1 MTGGRKCVI
10 LTLVLILKREA
21 NPLIPFNIPPYVP
34 VCSSYVEQAMQNRK
48 LCGDGPFTRQCNQ
61 RLEALTG
68 APKALLTTSGTSALE
83 MAALLCDIQPGDEV
97 IMPSFTFVSTANAFV
112 LRGATPVFVDVD
124 PRTMNINP
132 ECIRAAITPKTRA
145 IAVVHYAGV
154 CCDMDSILAIAREH
168 NLKVVEDAAQAVGSY
183 YKGRPAGTMSQVG
196 CYSFHETKNFSMGEG
211 GAVILNGNELV
222 ERAEIIR
229 EKGTD
234 RSRFYRGQVDKYTWV
249 DVGSSFLPSELNA
262 AYLLAQLEQCEQINA
277 ARMARWEQ
285 YHQALAELE
294 RNGLLQRMQV
304 PENCVHNAHMY
315 YILLRSL
322 EERTELISWLRE
334 RDIIAVFHYIPLHSA
349 TAGLKYGRFVGEDR
363 YTTSL
368 SERLLRLP
376 MYYELT
382 ETDCVKVI
390 DAIYAFFAR

>member
-1 MTGGRKCVI
+1 M
-10 LTLVLILKREA
+10 
-21 NPLIPFNIPPYVP
+21 IPFNIPPYVP
-34 VCSSYVEQAMQNRK
+34 GCSTYVEQAMQNRK
-48 LCGDGPFTRQCNQ
+48 ICGDGPFTKRCNQ
-61 RLEALTG
+61 ALEALTG
-68 APKALLTTSGTSALE
+68 APKALLTTSGTAALE
-83 MAALLCDIQPGDEV
+83 MAALLCNIQPGDEV

-112 LRGATPVFVDVD
+112 LRGAKIVFVDVD
-124 PRTMNINP
+124 PRTMNMDP

-154 CCDMDSILAIAREH
+154 CCDMDAIEAIAKEYS
-168 NLKVVEDAAQAVGSY
+168 LQIVEDAAQAVGSL
-183 YKGRPAGTMSQVG
+183 YKGRPAGTMSNVG
-196 CYSFHETKNFSMGEG
+196 CFSFHETKNYSMGEG
-211 GAVILNGNELV
+211 GAVILNNDAQV

-249 DVGSSFLPSELNA
+249 DIGSSFLPSELNA
-262 AYLLAQLEQCEQINA
+262 AYLLAQLEQMDQITA

-294 RNGLLQRMQV
+294 KNGLLQRMQV
-304 PENCVHNAHMY
+304 PDECVHNAHMY
-315 YILLRSL
+315 YIRLRSL

-334 RDIIAVFHYIPLHSA
+334 RNIVAVFHYIPLHSA
-349 TAGLKYGRFVGEDR
+349 TAGLKYGRFAGEDR

-376 MYYELT
+376 LYYEMT
-382 ETDCVKVI
+382 EADCAKVI